1 VPTTFTATQRY
12 PAPATTVYALFGDR
26 GFLQARLEANGGLD
40 PQVMS
45 LDVTDDGGVVMVTRQ
60 GIPASKLP
68 SVVASFISGDLST
81 QRTESWRPA
90 ADGYT
95 ADLTVTIHG
104 APASMKGTMT
114 LSDDPNGGSVL
125 MVNADATVPIPMFG
139 GKIEKVVVEQVGE
152 LLDREEAFTRGQL
165 AG

>member
-1 VPTTFTATQRY
+1 MPTTFTATQRY
-12 PAPATTVYALFGDR
+12 PAPASEVYALFSDR
-26 GFLQARLEANGGLD
+26 SFLEARLEANGGLD

-68 SVVASFISGDLST
+68 SVVSSFINGDLST

-95 ADLTVTIHG
+95 ADLKVTIHG

-114 LSDDPNGGSVL
+114 LSDDPTGGSVL
-125 MVNADATVPIPMFG
+125 TVRADAIVPIPMFG

-152 LLDREEAFTRGQL
+152 LLDREEAFTREQL